1 MTPQMDIRQNIAFIQ
16 EAETAVTLTLDGIIA
31 INRIN
36 AEVIKYHTCLQ
47 LVSQGLERLMK
58 LIICIGELEQQGR
71 LSERD
76 EIKKFGHDLLK
87 LADAVVSFADRI
99 GYSKSRPAVK
109 EDIDFIRG
117 DKQLRELLAILTGFG
132 TRARYY
138 DLDTLL
144 DPKVA
149 ERPDPSVNFERF
161 MDDIQ
166 RRSRD
171 PQAIIGMPDYRAAK
185 AELTETL
192 QRFARALCRMF
203 TFGPLGSHG
212 NQVYHAVS
220 PFLHLWDEDLST
232 PAKHVFRSVIE
243 G

>member
-1 MTPQMDIRQNIAFIQ
+1 
-16 EAETAVTLTLDGIIA
+16 
-31 INRIN
+31 
-36 AEVIKYHTCLQ
+36 
-47 LVSQGLERLMK
+47 
-58 LIICIGELEQQGR
+58 
-71 LSERD
+71 
-76 EIKKFGHDLLK
+76 
-87 LADAVVSFADRI
+87 
-99 GYSKSRPAVK
+99 
-109 EDIDFIRG
+109 
-117 DKQLRELLAILTGFG
+117 
-132 TRARYY
+132 
-138 DLDTLL
+138 
-144 DPKVA
+144 
-149 ERPDPSVNFERF
+149 

-192 QRFARALCRMF
+192 QRFTRALCRMF

-243 G
+243 D